1 MYETIHRNRMCMFV
15 HVCECLLAPLGVKI
29 EGNLTNEMLEIQITD
44 VLILDIIQAS
54 YYYYK

>member
-1 MYETIHRNRMCMFV
+1 MSNMYKTIHRNRMCMFV

-44 VLILDIIQAS
+44 VLILDII
-54 YYYYK
+54 